1 MWISSKEFAEK
12 YNLNRD
18 TIIKS
23 TNRAHKKGK
32 KFCLL
37 KFNIL
42 YFKYSKG
49 VGGHA
54 GKTLQI
60 WSKPLSKE
68 EAKLIEQGF
77 NIEDISHN
85 LSNYKQT
92 FNKAYSAKHAY
103 KDEFWDKTT
112 QELLSKALNDDVL
125 LKNSKALQV
134 QNTNKTLTKPS
145 ENVESNK
152 STKEFNAQENL
163 LINDTNNLSLFAKAS
178 SKKQNLALQK
188 AAVVKEWLHAKG
200 KINTNDF
207 INYINAKKIYEFKLT
222 QNKLFAWQKE
232 YLANGLDAL
241 IDKRENKKDDAISA
255 LGIKELFINTLL
267 AQKGRLNA
275 SNIHHIIN
283 YELAKN
289 GKLDLKDFLG
299 KKDEF

>member
-1 MWISSKEFAEK
+1 MWVSSKEFAEK

-23 TNRAHKKGK
+23 ANRAHKKSK

-60 WSKPLSKE
+60 WSKPLNKE
-68 EAKLIEQGF
+68 EAKLVEQGF
-77 NIEDISHN
+77 NIEDISN
-85 LSNYKQT
+85 AT
-92 FNKAYSAKHAY
+92 ITP
-103 KDEFWDKTT
+103 KTT
-112 QELLSKALNDDVL
+112 QEVLSKALNDDIL

-163 LINDTNNLSLFAKAS
+163 LINNANSLSLFAKAS

-200 KINTNDF
+200 KISTNDF

-222 QNKLFAWQKE
+222 QNKLFSWQKE
-232 YLANGLDAL
+232 YLATGLML
-241 IDKRENKKDDAISA
+241 
-255 LGIKELFINTLL
+255 
-267 AQKGRLNA
+267 
-275 SNIHHIIN
+275 
-283 YELAKN
+283 
-289 GKLDLKDFLG
+289 
-299 KKDEF
+299 

>member
-23 TNRAHKKGK
+23 ANRAHKKGK

-68 EAKLIEQGF
+68 EAQLVEQGF
-77 NIEDISHN
+77 NIEDISN
-85 LSNYKQT
+85 AT
-92 FNKAYSAKHAY
+92 ITP
-103 KDEFWDKTT
+103 KTT
-112 QELLSKALNDDVL
+112 QEVLSKALNDDVL

-145 ENVESNK
+145 ENVEYNK

-163 LINDTNNLSLFAKAS
+163 LINNVNSLSLFAKAS

-188 AAVVKEWLHAKG
+188 AAVIKEWLHAKG
-200 KINTNDF
+200 KISTNDF

-222 QNKLFAWQKE
+222 QNKLFSWQKE

-241 IDKRENKKDDAISA
+241 IDKRENKKDD
-255 LGIKELFINTLL
+255 
-267 AQKGRLNA
+267 
-275 SNIHHIIN
+275 
-283 YELAKN
+283 
-289 GKLDLKDFLG
+289 
-299 KKDEF
+299 

>member
-23 TNRAHKKGK
+23 ANRAHKKGK

-68 EAKLIEQGF
+68 EAQLVEQGF
-77 NIEDISHN
+77 NIEDISN
-85 LSNYKQT
+85 AT
-92 FNKAYSAKHAY
+92 ITP
-103 KDEFWDKTT
+103 KTT
-112 QELLSKALNDDVL
+112 QEVLSKALNDDVL

-145 ENVESNK
+145 ENVEYNK

-163 LINDTNNLSLFAKAS
+163 LINNVNSLSLFAKAS

-188 AAVVKEWLHAKG
+188 AAVIKEWLHAKG
-200 KINTNDF
+200 KISTNDF

-222 QNKLFAWQKE
+222 QNKLFSWQKE

-241 IDKRENKKDDAISA
+241 IDKRENKKDDAIS
-255 LGIKELFINTLL
+255 
-267 AQKGRLNA
+267 
-275 SNIHHIIN
+275 
-283 YELAKN
+283 
-289 GKLDLKDFLG
+289 
-299 KKDEF
+299 

>member
-23 TNRAHKKGK
+23 ANRAHKKGK

-68 EAKLIEQGF
+68 EAQLVEQGF
-77 NIEDISHN
+77 NIEDISN
-85 LSNYKQT
+85 AT
-92 FNKAYSAKHAY
+92 ITP
-103 KDEFWDKTT
+103 KTT
-112 QELLSKALNDDVL
+112 QEVLSKALNDDVL

-145 ENVESNK
+145 ENVEYNK

-163 LINDTNNLSLFAKAS
+163 LINNVNSLSLFAKAS

-188 AAVVKEWLHAKG
+188 AAVIKEWLHAKG
-200 KINTNDF
+200 KISTNDF

-255 LGIKELFINTLL
+255 LGIKELFINT
-267 AQKGRLNA
+267 
-275 SNIHHIIN
+275 
-283 YELAKN
+283 
-289 GKLDLKDFLG
+289 
-299 KKDEF
+299 